1 MKLLIKEAKE
11 KGITVIIDEAF
22 IELTDGG
29 NSNSVVDLLE
39 IYDNLFIIRAFTKVF
54 AIPGVRLGYGLGILK
69 I

>member
-29 NSNSVVDLLE
+29 NSNWLQ
-39 IYDNLFIIRAFTKVF
+39 IC
-54 AIPGVRLGYGLGILK
+54 
-69 I
+69 